1 MARLDKESDLSALR
15 DTMVPRQNSSLS
27 IADGLFAEDLF
38 ALNQVPGVELDI
50 KKHGKFALN
59 DVVLELS
66 HFIDDDFANR
76 VELALVS
83 ERIRKEWELPEGFQ
97 LVEQRNKEVSL
108 VMNELEE
115 LSWRMAGE
123 YDQSEIDTLKSMF
136 AAGRDKDSFDRAYF

>member
-38 ALNQVPGVELDI
+38 ALNQVPGVELDL

-97 LVEQRNKEVSL
+97 LV
-108 VMNELEE
+108 
-115 LSWRMAGE
+115 
-123 YDQSEIDTLKSMF
+123 
-136 AAGRDKDSFDRAYF
+136 